1 MRINK
6 SLALNPDKK
15 TMTYMDKWSS
25 KFTWGGD
32 EANKPVEG
40 DLAVLTEGKFV
51 TDYVI
56 VLKWKMCHFVLISI
70 TTFRNDRTNKKIY
83 WRTNYQPDKQ
93 NS

>member
-1 MRINK
+1 MTSVLLQITCKTGAKADKANKDGVEVRINK

-32 EANKPVEG
+32 EKNKPVEG

-51 TDYVI
+51 TGYVI
-56 VLKWKMCHFVLISI
+56 VLKWKCAIFS
-70 TTFRNDRTNKKIY
+70 
-83 WRTNYQPDKQ
+83 
-93 NS
+93 

>member
-32 EANKPVEG
+32 EKNKPVEG
-40 DLAVLTEGKFV
+40 DLAVLTEGK
-51 TDYVI
+51 
-56 VLKWKMCHFVLISI
+56 
-70 TTFRNDRTNKKIY
+70 
-83 WRTNYQPDKQ
+83 
-93 NS
+93 